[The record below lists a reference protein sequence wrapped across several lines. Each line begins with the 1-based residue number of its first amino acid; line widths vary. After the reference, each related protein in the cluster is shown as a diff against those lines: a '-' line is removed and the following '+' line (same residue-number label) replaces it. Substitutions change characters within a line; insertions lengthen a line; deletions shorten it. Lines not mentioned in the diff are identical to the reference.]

1 MNAFCCYSK
10 AEMDT
15 GLKDK
20 VVLLT
25 GSSEGIAR
33 AAAERFAAEGAR
45 LAMCSRSETKL
56 HKAVE
61 DIRAR
66 HNSEILADA
75 VDVTSFDAMQQFV
88 KKVAERF
95 GRIDV
100 CLANSGGPPAKN
112 FLSIEIEEWRRNTDL
127 IFLSVVNL
135 AKAVIPYMQKSGA
148 GHFIAVTSTSVKGPI
163 PDLVMSNAIRP
174 AVVGLLKSLSV
185 EFGKHNITFNNV
197 APGYTATE
205 RLNELAGTR
214 ALAANVSMGEIQQ
227 KWSEEIPLGRLARP
241 EEVADAI
248 VWLASDRASY
258 VTGQTILVDGGRYP
272 GVA

>member
-1 MNAFCCYSK
+1 MLLRLRK

-15 GLKDK
+15 GLKNK

-56 HKAVE
+56 RRAVD

-66 HNSEILADA
+66 HNSEIMAEAIDVTNFDA
-75 VDVTSFDAMQQFV
+75 VQQFIN
-88 KKVAERF
+88 KVAEEF
-95 GRIDV
+95 GSIDACV
-100 CLANSGGPPAKN
+100 ANSGGPPAKN
-112 FLSIEIEEWRRNTDL
+112 FLSIELEEWRRNTDL
-127 IFLSVVNL
+127 IFLSVANL
-135 AKAVIPYMQKSGA
+135 AKTVIPRMQKA
-148 GHFIAVTSTSVKGPI
+148 GGGRFIVITSTSVKGPI
-163 PDLVMSNAIRP
+163 PDLVLSNAIRP

-185 EFGKHNITFNNV
+185 EFGKYNITFNNV

-214 ALAANVSMGEIQQ
+214 ALAANVSIGEIHQ
-227 KWSEEIPLGRLARP
+227 KWSEEIPLRRLARP

>member
-1 MNAFCCYSK
+1 MES
-10 AEMDT
+10 
-15 GLKDK
+15 GLKNK
-20 VVLLT
+20 VALLT

-33 AAAERFAAEGAR
+33 AAALCFAAEGTH
-45 LAMCSRSETKL
+45 LAICSRNASKL
-56 HKAVE
+56 ENTAKA
-61 DIRAR
+61 IRAAGGT
-66 HNSEILADA
+66 EVMAEP
-75 VDVTSFDAMQQFV
+75 VDVTDFPAMQAFV
-88 KKVAERF
+88 QRVAERF
-95 GRIDV
+95 GRIDI

-112 FLSIEIEEWRRNTDL
+112 FLSIELEQWRKNVDL

-135 AKAVIPYMQKSGA
+135 AKSVIPYMQKNGSGR
-148 GHFIAVTSTSVKGPI
+148 FIAITSTSVKGPI

-185 EFGKHNITFNNV
+185 EFGQYNITFNNV

-214 ALAANVSMGEIQQ
+214 ALAANMSIGQIHEQ
-227 KWSEEIPLGRLARP
+227 WSEEIPLRRLARP